1 MTTLQGDTMRRKLRW
16 DAIVRR
22 GVGRALAAVI
32 TLFGVISEAQAF
44 TGEAWVCTDFS
55 SQTSL
60 AGQTFT
66 SLGRSRFTFAN
77 RGFTMSIEDGTT
89 RGGSFRVRRGSA
101 TLKLGKGAVS
111 AVLFDLDRR
120 LRAQFLEQNVVASLR
135 LRLES
140 QSVVA
145 TSGGNSL
152 SFRSRFRI
160 RVRGTI
166 DGATVNARIVLT
178 ESATC
183 TPESVLATQFGPID
197 AFGRQLTPILV
208 PDPVSGLIGGSFG
221 TVELLFTG
229 DGTTP

>member
-1 MTTLQGDTMRRKLRW
+1 MRTLQRDSIGRSW
-16 DAIVRR
+16 A
-22 GVGRALAAVI
+22 GRAAVAVI
-32 TLFGVISEAQAF
+32 TLFSVTSGAQAF
-44 TGEAWVCTDFS
+44 TGEPWVCTDFT
-55 SQTSL
+55 SQTSF

-77 RGFTMSIEDGTT
+77 RGFTMAIEGGTP
-89 RGGSFRVRRGSA
+89 RGGSLRVRRGSA
-101 TLKLGKGAVS
+101 TLKLGRGAVS
-111 AVLFDLDRR
+111 AVLFDLDRM

-145 TSGGNSL
+145 TSGGGTL

-183 TPESVLATQFGPID
+183 RPESVLATELGPID
-197 AFGRQLTPILV
+197 GFGRQLAPLLV
-208 PDPVSGLIGGSFG
+208 PDPVSGLIGGNFG